1 MIKVLNA
8 TKNPIQF
15 IGQVSGVCYGSKD
28 ESQANYKRGMKCI
41 KDGHGRVMEYADV
54 TLVLDGYSARVMR
67 ELYTHVIGTTKV
79 QASTRY
85 ITYDNFDYYV
95 PDEISKDGIAEKA
108 ATYHGTMHKI
118 LESYQHLLD
127 LGIKKED
134 AANLLPLG
142 MTSKVVLKIN
152 YRALLHMAEV
162 RMCERAYVEFR
173 DLMDDIILAI
183 GNIDTEWNTLMSFM
197 KPKCKTCTEKESC
210 PRLKAD

>member
-8 TKNPIQF
+8 TNNPIQF
-15 IGQVSGVCYGSKD
+15 LGSVAGVCYNSKD
-28 ESQANYKRGMKCI
+28 EPEANYKRGLKCI
-41 KDGHGRVMEYADV
+41 KDNHGRIMEYADV

-67 ELYTHVIGTTKV
+67 ELYTHIIGTSRV

-85 ITYDNFDYYV
+85 ITYDNFNYYT
-95 PDEISKDGIAEKA
+95 PELLEGND
-108 ATYHGTMHKI
+108 TYHNAM
-118 LESYQHLLD
+118 SAMMDAYQSLVD
-127 LGIKKED
+127 SGVPKEH

-173 DLMDDIILAI
+173 NLMDDLIAAI
-183 GNIDTEWNTLMSFM
+183 SLIDDEWKELMSYM
-197 KPKCKTCTEKESC
+197 LPKCKICTERANC
-210 PRLKAD
+210 PRKK